1 MRDRLDVNVRHDR
14 NPLYVVLSD
23 GAIRNGYEVKILN
36 MKLEPRSFRLSV
48 DGLKGA
54 SIWLAG
60 AQDTNG
66 QSLDVDVKP
75 DQLKAMKV
83 FVRAPRSSITSQRQG
98 FRFVVEAIGGQESET
113 YDAQFVSPE
122 GAVK

>member
-1 MRDRLDVNVRHDR
+1 
-14 NPLYVVLSD
+14 VLSD

-48 DGLKGA
+48 DGIKGA

-60 AQDTNG
+60 SQDTNG

-75 DQLKAMKV
+75 DQLRAMKV

-98 FRFVVEAIGGQESET
+98 FRFVVESIGDQEAET